1 MHAAQK
7 LSATAVYSI
16 LVDLSDSRGLNAAPM
31 KRISLLSL
39 TCCLALSLQACSDI
53 LPKKMAWGVDEGAQ
67 PAYADGGDA
76 TTANARAPLDV
87 PPELRA
93 ELEVP
98 AADSVATVSDDTVLP
113 ANYRKAVAGKYVA
126 LDAKLYEANPGQVF
140 SAMIDA
146 MTALNLPVQSV
157 DSPSGTVTTDW
168 IRKGAGKSNAVS
180 MFGNLFDFG
189 GGPKIVRYRYVVR
202 VMRAM
207 VAGQA
212 QSQLEIRTIGQ
223 VYDGHNWVNA
233 QLKQKVADDLF
244 SAFEEQLASAQARA
258 PHAAAAVVDS
268 PAAAPAEEPV
278 SGHEVL
284 SNQ

>member
-1 MHAAQK
+1 
-7 LSATAVYSI
+7 
-16 LVDLSDSRGLNAAPM
+16 M
-31 KRISLLSL
+31 KRISLLTLIFLSSVSL
-39 TCCLALSLQACSDI
+39 PSCSEG
-53 LPKKMAWGVDEGAQ
+53 LPKMAWGVDEGTQ
-67 PAYADGGDA
+67 PAYAQGGDA
-76 TTANARAPLDV
+76 AAPNARAPLDV

-98 AADSVATVSDDTVLP
+98 AADSVATVSDDKVLP
-113 ANYRKAVAGKYVA
+113 ENYRKAVAGKYVA

-157 DSPSGTVTTDW
+157 DSPSGTLTTDW

-180 MFGNLFDFG
+180 MFANLFDFG

-207 VAGQA
+207 VEGHA

-258 PHAAAAVVDS
+258 PQPA
-268 PAAAPAEEPV
+268 PAANTVAPATPVDEPV
-278 SGHEVL
+278 MGSEVL
-284 SNQ
+284 TNQ